1 MQSNESI
8 QVTWLDFVRRGVK
21 SNIFVSEL
29 KVLKIFASLTF
40 HDTFSKQGIKRRKGS
55 NQRLLRR

>member
-1 MQSNESI
+1 MQCNESI

-29 KVLKIFASLTF
+29 KVLKIFASLIF
-40 HDTFSKQGIKRRKGS
+40 HDT
-55 NQRLLRR
+55 